1 MKNRKLFNI
10 THDILD
16 KILRVIPTRKMKIFV
31 LDLQIRNGIFWGAIS
46 DNGNWDLD
54 LAY

>member
-10 THDILD
+10 THDILG
-16 KILRVIPTRKMKIFV
+16 KMLGIMPTQKMKIFV

-46 DNGNWDLD
+46 DNSNWDLD